1 MNNYSS
7 IAACGGGGD
16 ALQDR
21 CAAILEQIAP
31 DRFDGKNALQ
41 FSDAESH
48 VGLVYLRPVPVDKR
62 LEGRRVESICVEMFP
77 AMTVPQTQKFYRE
90 VLPARFAGGLVGKGW
105 TVRPWLTFRCR
116 ADIRCQ
122 PDVRLDAGR
131 YFSFWQARSE
141 MIREERD
148 RQLVS
153 GVWRDVWAAAG
164 LVLTDDRNQILTRF
178 AEKQKVSICPGWR
191 LRYQWPLAEAER
203 LYSLRTPPGSRQAVF
218 VTAVL
223 EKMREAF
230 GAMGQDFDSLV
241 KQGGV
246 PNGGEDICD
255 DT

>member
-1 MNNYSS
+1 MNLDFS
-7 IAACGGGGD
+7 IAACSGAGE
-16 ALQDR
+16 ALQER
-21 CAAILEQIAP
+21 CAAILGQIAP
-31 DRFDGKNALQ
+31 DRFDGNHALQ

-48 VGLVYLRPVPVDKR
+48 VGLVYLRPVPVDQR
-62 LEGRRVESICVEMFP
+62 ENGRRVDSICVEMFP
-77 AMTVPQTQKFYRE
+77 AMTVPQAQRFYRE
-90 VLPARFAGGLVGKGW
+90 VLPASFAGGLVGTGW

-122 PDVRLDAGR
+122 PDVRFNADR

-203 LYSLRTPPGSRQAVF
+203 LDSLRTPPGSRQAVF